1 MSIAFLV
8 DASTHVYESRTP
20 EWAFWHAEYR
30 LSLLDFSRNYSTAS
44 CKQYDDYWKMQRSNS
59 STPVNVTGTF
69 LPAPCTR
76 DISLLYILLT
86 LGTVWL
92 GTFLYKF
99 KQTPYLTSA
108 KRELLTD
115 YALPVSV
122 IIMSLVGS
130 LFFSQINGKSDEV
143 LLLKFVFLYFS
154 SSSIVL
160 RWSRAS
166 LRHGAIQISDP
177 HTIHCHR
184 FPRLLSLVTDV
195 SRKQPS
201 NAVSFGSGV
210 SILFAASRIRISL
223 VLLSILRRI
232 SKSDALSLSLGLNWS
247 FV

>member
-8 DASTHVYESRTP
+8 DASTHVYQSRTP
-20 EWAFWHAEYR
+20 ERILSHAEYC
-30 LSLLDFSRNYSTAS
+30 LWPLDFSRNYSTAS
-44 CKQYDDYWKMQRSNS
+44 CKQYDDYWKMQRSNG

-69 LPAPCTR
+69 VPAPCTR

-130 LFFSQINGKSDEV
+130 LFFSQINGKHGEG
-143 LLLKFVFLYFS
+143 LLLKFVVLYFPP
-154 SSSIVL
+154 SSIVL

-184 FPRLLSLVTDV
+184 FPRLFSLVTDV
-195 SRKQPS
+195 SRKQTTD
-201 NAVSFGSGV
+201 AVSFGAEV
-210 SILFAASRIRISL
+210 SILCAASRIRISL
-223 VLLSILRRI
+223 VLLSTLRRI
-232 SKSDALSLSLGLNWS
+232 STSDVLSLELNWS